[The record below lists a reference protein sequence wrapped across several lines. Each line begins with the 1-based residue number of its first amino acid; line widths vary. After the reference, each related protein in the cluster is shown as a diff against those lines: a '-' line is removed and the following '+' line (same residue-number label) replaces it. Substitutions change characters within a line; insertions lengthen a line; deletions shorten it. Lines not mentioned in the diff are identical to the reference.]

1 MSESNQNQNQA
12 STSTSSAPPSTS
24 SNAQNDTST
33 DGGNTP
39 KDRHEPRG
47 RKPND
52 KLPPSRAREVQRAFR
67 LRRAEHLA
75 TLEERILH
83 LEQEN
88 GSLRALLNLP
98 IADKGKIGSGPTGRG
113 KSLKEGGVPMSER
126 VRARKEARA
135 RERIALGLPMV
146 ESSENET
153 DDAMN
158 SSRDFRDSE
167 TLSPRASLPPPPP
180 IIPLTSNNNSSTQLH
195 QQNQNQNHHIQQPL
209 FGNQQN
215 NNQNNNNN
223 NNNNSGNGGNL
234 SPQPFNYQLPMPFN
248 LPVSPDPQFPDFANS
263 LNTSDLY
270 KSSGSGST
278 PNFGGMFSM
287 FDTPN
292 DQNENINNN
301 TNSSST
307 NKNSNLSPISPPQ
320 INQNHQHQHQH
331 QHHQQQQQQQQHQ
344 PNNQLDLLTRLKSCC
359 HVSDSHVV
367 NDPGLLVFA
376 TRLCQQFGCSFNGT
390 HSDPNPRSD
399 NENLTLE
406 DSWRSLKLTLDP
418 GGDADGENRINTGKM
433 AAELVIR
440 AANSR
445 SGGNNQNNSSWIMCR
460 FREGLSIKKS
470 MIQALVTGLGGVLD

>member
-1 MSESNQNQNQA
+1 MSDNNPNTNQNQNQNQA
-12 STSTSSAPPSTS
+12 STSTSVAPSSSGSTNNNNTNN
-24 SNAQNDTST
+24 NANNS

-98 IADKGKIGSGPTGRG
+98 LADRGRIGSGPTGRG
-113 KSLKEGGVPMSER
+113 KALKEGGVPMSER
-126 VRARKEARA
+126 VRARKEARE
-135 RERIALGLPMV
+135 RERRALGLPTPTV

-153 DDAMN
+153 NDEM
-158 SSRDFRDSE
+158 SSRNMRDSE
-167 TLSPRASLPPPPP
+167 TLSPRASMPPPPP
-180 IIPLTSNNNSSTQLH
+180 IPSSSTSSSFPQ
-195 QQNQNQNHHIQQPL
+195 HHIQQPL
-209 FGNQQN
+209 FRDTNT
-215 NNQNNNNN
+215 
-223 NNNNSGNGGNL
+223 

-248 LPVSPDPQFPDFANS
+248 LPVSPDPQFADFTAG

-270 KSSGSGST
+270 KNGSSSTGGNDTT

-287 FDTPN
+287 FDTPP
-292 DQNENINNN
+292 NIE
-301 TNSSST
+301 
-307 NKNSNLSPISPPQ
+307 
-320 INQNHQHQHQH
+320 
-331 QHHQQQQQQQQHQ
+331 QQQQQQQTNESSSSIQNNNNNNNNNNNISPISPPIAAPQ
-344 PNNQLDLLTRLKSCC
+344 PVQLDLLTRLKSCC

-376 TRLCQQFGCSFNGT
+376 TRLCQQYGCSFSGQHT
-390 HSDPNPRSD
+390 DAHPRSD
-399 NENLTLE
+399 NDNLTLE
-406 DSWRSLKLTLDP
+406 DSWKALKNTLEP
-418 GGDADGENRINTGKM
+418 GGSDPDGENRINTGKM

-440 AANSR
+440 AVNSR
-445 SGGNNQNNSSWIMCR
+445 SGNMVGNNSNWIMCR
-460 FREGLSIKKS
+460 FREGLSIKKG
-470 MIQALVTGLGGVLD
+470 MIAALVQGLGGTLE